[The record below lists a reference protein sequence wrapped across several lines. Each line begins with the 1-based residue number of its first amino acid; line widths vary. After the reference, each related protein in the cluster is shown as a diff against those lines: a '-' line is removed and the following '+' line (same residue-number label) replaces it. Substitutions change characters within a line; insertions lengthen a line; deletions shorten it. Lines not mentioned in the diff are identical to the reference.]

1 MREVLKDMWVVLP
14 FALFVG
20 LYLTDN
26 IPFIV

>member
-1 MREVLKDMWVVLP
+1 MKEVLKEMWVVLP

>member
-1 MREVLKDMWVVLP
+1 MKEVLKDMWVVLA